1 MRQKRAHRA
10 ASMKPV
16 QLILKVLIVA
26 ASLHTVSVALAE
38 TVVVSNERSGD
49 LTFIDRDGNTT
60 EVIELCA
67 RPRGMSQ
74 SRADKLLFIACS
86 DDNKI
91 VVFDPVTRQKKKEF
105 LNIKGAM
112 SIAIHEPSN
121 RLLISNEGNAQATV
135 LDSDSGKVL
144 ARLATGHEP
153 DGVVFTDDGK
163 LIFVASEN
171 AGLVHVF
178 DGKTYKPI
186 TRILTQ
192 LRPRRMALR
201 ANELW
206 VSSEMGSRVE
216 IFETAGFEKT
226 DEIVF
231 APRGFRSEQ
240 LTPVDILFDE
250 TGNTAFVALGS
261 ANHVVIIDAASREI
275 KKYILVGRR
284 PWGLA
289 LSPNGERLFVLNGLS
304 DDMTMIDIV
313 KQRPI
318 RTMRT
323 GLVPHSVEVLH

>member
-1 MRQKRAHRA
+1 
-10 ASMKPV
+10 MKPV

-144 ARLATGHEP
+144 ASLATGHEP

-171 AGLVHVF
+171 AG
-178 DGKTYKPI
+178 T
-186 TRILTQ
+186 
-192 LRPRRMALR
+192 
-201 ANELW
+201 
-206 VSSEMGSRVE
+206 MG
-216 IFETAGFEKT
+216 FF
-226 DEIVF
+226 
-231 APRGFRSEQ
+231 
-240 LTPVDILFDE
+240 
-250 TGNTAFVALGS
+250 GNG
-261 ANHVVIIDAASREI
+261 
-275 KKYILVGRR
+275 
-284 PWGLA
+284 
-289 LSPNGERLFVLNGLS
+289 
-304 DDMTMIDIV
+304 
-313 KQRPI
+313 
-318 RTMRT
+318 
-323 GLVPHSVEVLH
+323 